1 MPSGSPPVEAGVGL
15 KTPGR
20 WSRRAMLAAALGAL
34 LPARAQAQAFP
45 SRSPRLIVP
54 FPAGGPADILAR
66 IGAEQVSARLG
77 QQIVVDSRPGAGG
90 NLAGEL
96 VARSEAD
103 GYTLLVAGQS
113 ILAINKALYRSLSYD
128 PATDFAFVGML
139 GVMANVL
146 LVNPRTLPVHSVAEL
161 IALAKT
167 RPGEIS
173 YGSNGPG
180 SLTHLT
186 MEIMARESGTKFLHV
201 PYRGSAPL
209 MTDLLGGRLD
219 MCFTGASLALPS
231 IQSGQLRALAVS
243 TRTRS
248 RYSRDLP
255 TLVESGFP
263 SLDAPTWFAVV
274 VRAATPT
281 PIVERL
287 RKEFNEVI
295 ASKGYARSL
304 ETHAI
309 ETELVP
315 PDTAD
320 AFLARERALWG
331 DAVKAAGVVAD

>member
-1 MPSGSPPVEAGVGL
+1 MLIGNQPS
-15 KTPGR
+15 GR
-20 WSRRAMLAAALGAL
+20 WSRRAMLTAAFGAL
-34 LPARAQAQAFP
+34 APMRAQAEAYP
-45 SRSPRLIVP
+45 SRNPRLIVP

-66 IGAEQVSARLG
+66 IGAEQVGARLG
-77 QQIVVDSRPGAGG
+77 QTIIVDSRPGAGG

-113 ILAINKALYRSLSYD
+113 ILAINKALYRTLSYD

-146 LVNPRTLPVHSVAEL
+146 LINPQTLPVHSVAEL

-231 IQSGQLRALAVS
+231 ARSGQLRALAV
-243 TRTRS
+243 TTPTRS
-248 RYSRDLP
+248 RHSPDIP
-255 TLVESGFP
+255 TLIESGFP
-263 SLDAPTWFAVV
+263 NLDAPTWFAVM
-274 VRAATPT
+274 VRATTPA
-281 PIVERL
+281 PIIERL
-287 RKEFNEVI
+287 RKDFNDVI
-295 ASKGYARSL
+295 ASENYSRSL

-309 ETELVP
+309 ETEPVP
-315 PDTAD
+315 PETSG
-320 AFLARERALWG
+320 AFLARERTLWG